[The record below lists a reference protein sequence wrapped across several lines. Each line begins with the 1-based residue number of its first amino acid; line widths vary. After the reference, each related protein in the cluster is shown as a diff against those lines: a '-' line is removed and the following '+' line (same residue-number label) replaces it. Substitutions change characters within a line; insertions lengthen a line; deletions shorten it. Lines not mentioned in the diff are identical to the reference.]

1 MRRIPLKLHILF
13 EISYQDFVIEY
24 QNLNLVI
31 NKNDQFFVEK
41 TLRQVR
47 DRYPMLTSCNTQEMT

>member
-1 MRRIPLKLHILF
+1 MPLKSHILF
-13 EISYQDFVIEY
+13 EISYQNFLIEY
-24 QNLNLVI
+24 QHLNLVI

-47 DRYPMLTSCNTQEMT
+47 DRYLTLTSCNTQEVT

>member
-1 MRRIPLKLHILF
+1 MPLKSH
-13 EISYQDFVIEY
+13 ISYQNFLIEY
-24 QNLNLVI
+24 QHLNLVI

-47 DRYPMLTSCNTQEMT
+47 DRYLTLTSCNTQEVT